1 MSRIQERILLSDKSG
16 KEYLTPINQFNLKK
30 DLSGIDTVRVGEKT
44 LWPFGD
50 YQVKIDERYKQKK
63 NKTILETYYKG
74 HNPIG
79 KGFKIIR
86 ISRGEIHGVPE
97 KYNKYIVLLERVY

>member
-1 MSRIQERILLSDKSG
+1 MSRIQERILISNKAG
-16 KEYLTPINQFNLKK
+16 KGHLTHINQFNLEK

-63 NKTILETYYKG
+63 NKTALETYKG
-74 HNPIG
+74 HIPTG

-97 KYNKYIVLLERVY
+97 NFNKYIMLLERVF